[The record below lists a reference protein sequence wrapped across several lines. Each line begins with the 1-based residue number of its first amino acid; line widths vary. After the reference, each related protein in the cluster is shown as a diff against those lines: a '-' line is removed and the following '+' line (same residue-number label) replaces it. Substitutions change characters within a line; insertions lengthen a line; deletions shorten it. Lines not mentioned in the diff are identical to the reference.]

1 MSSSATAARHFLGLA
16 GGALIETNSLLL
28 VERTIDDCMEARAM
42 GVVHGVAG
50 VGKTFSLQHHLGT
63 RPALE
68 TMWVDCIQRPTMRRI
83 AQELMFALTGVR
95 PAGGR
100 TDMLDELV
108 ALLSDK
114 PRLVV
119 VDEAQRLNHECI
131 DFLRY
136 LHDRAQT
143 DFGLILAGGNNCW
156 EVLSREPMLRS
167 RVYRRVHIRP
177 MTEQAALAHIPGY
190 HAVYAGVDLELVVWI
205 NERFAHGVLRD
216 WAAFTRTAAVLCAEQ
231 DRALDRTIVRLA
243 FALHGGHPDA

>member
-1 MSSSATAARHFLGLA
+1 MSSSATAARHFLGLT

-119 VDEAQRLNHECI
+119 VPSLPR
-131 DFLRY
+131 
-136 LHDRAQT
+136 
-143 DFGLILAGGNNCW
+143 
-156 EVLSREPMLRS
+156 
-167 RVYRRVHIRP
+167 
-177 MTEQAALAHIPGY
+177 
-190 HAVYAGVDLELVVWI
+190 
-205 NERFAHGVLRD
+205 
-216 WAAFTRTAAVLCAEQ
+216 
-231 DRALDRTIVRLA
+231 
-243 FALHGGHPDA
+243 